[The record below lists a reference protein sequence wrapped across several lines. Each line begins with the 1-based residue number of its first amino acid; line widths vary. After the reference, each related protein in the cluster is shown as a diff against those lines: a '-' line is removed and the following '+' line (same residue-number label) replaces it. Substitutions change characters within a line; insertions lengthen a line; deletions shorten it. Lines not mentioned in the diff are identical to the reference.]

1 MLTPALAGRNLIVV
15 RLDLAEDPKEV
26 AIELSNPAA
35 GIEPIRRPM
44 TNDNGAYVLEGPELA
59 VPGTW
64 TIRLEVLVTD
74 FDKASFEAE
83 IPVR

>member
-1 MLTPALAGRNLIVV
+1 
-15 RLDLAEDPKEV
+15 
-26 AIELSNPAA
+26 
-35 GIEPIRRPM
+35 M